1 MCLLRR
7 PSAAR
12 RWKCLLYNIGK
23 SAEHLEISPEFDPIT
38 GVEVYSKDGDAEPLF
53 ASGDATGRVLKVVNP
68 WVTSQAMADNILASV
83 VDFEYQPFTADG
95 ALLDPAAELGDGITV
110 NGVSSTI
117 FKQDLEFSRLM
128 KSDISAPH
136 DEEVIHEYGGY
147 VTPEER
153 RYAREFDEIRAQ
165 LKIAADSISAEVVK
179 KTGENSTHT
188 FGWEITDNKWEV
200 YKRDGD
206 DDDSRQSLFL
216 LDDEG
221 NATFGGKV
229 YASNIQ
235 TGGGY
240 GYISGGMT
248 SFAGGFADR
257 LDDLELAVG
266 ELYAKTAVIDS
277 LFVWEGSAYSLYV
290 GTLRAST
297 IVATSA
303 NITGNL
309 QYKYRPISLGGSGGY
324 VKYT

>member
-1 MCLLRR
+1 M
-7 PSAAR
+7 
-12 RWKCLLYNIGK
+12 LYNIGK
-23 SAEHLEISPEFDPIT
+23 SAGHLEISPEFAPIT
-38 GVEVYSKDGDAEPLF
+38 GVAVYSKDGDAEPLF
-53 ASGDATGRVLKVVNP
+53 AAGDDTGRILKVVNP

-83 VDFEYQPFTADG
+83 EGFEYQPFTAEE

-117 FKQDLEFSRLM
+117 FKQEIEFSRLM

-200 YKRDGD
+200 YKRDGE

-216 LDDEG
+216 LDEDG
-221 NATFGGKV
+221 NATFAGKV
-229 YASNIQ
+229 SANNILTDQ
-235 TGGGY
+235 DGY
-240 GYISGGMT
+240 GHGYISGGMT
-248 SFAGGFADR
+248 DFASGFAGR

-266 ELYAKTAVIDS
+266 ELYAKTAIIDY
-277 LFVWEGSAYSLYV
+277 LFVWEGSAYSLDV

>member
-1 MCLLRR
+1 MCLSRR
-7 PSAAR
+7 QSTAR
-12 RWKCLLYNIGK
+12 RLKCLLYNIGK
-23 SAEHLEISPEFDPIT
+23 SAEHLEISPEFKPIT
-38 GVEVYSKDGDAEPLF
+38 GVEVYSKDGDAEYLF
-53 ASGDATGRVLKVVNP
+53 ASGDSTGRVLKVVNP

-83 VDFEYQPFTADG
+83 EGFEYQPFTADG

-117 FKQDLEFSRLM
+117 FKQGIEFSRLM

-188 FGWEITDNKWEV
+188 FGWEITDSKWEV
-200 YKRDGD
+200 YKRDGE

-221 NATFGGKV
+221 NATFAGKV
-229 YASNIQ
+229 TANNILTDQ
-235 TGGGY
+235 DGY
-240 GYISGGMT
+240 GFGSITSGMT
-248 SFAGGFADR
+248 NFG
-257 LDDLELAVG
+257 
-266 ELYAKTAVIDS
+266 
-277 LFVWEGSAYSLYV
+277 
-290 GTLRAST
+290 GTLAQVGINSESISALSISVDNLST
-297 IVATSA
+297 RIGAIETLFSKEAYFQKIVVYGDIVYKNSA
-303 NITGNL
+303 LRKSN
-309 QYKYRPISLGGSGGY
+309 GY
-324 VKYT
+324 VRY

>member
-1 MCLLRR
+1 M
-7 PSAAR
+7 
-12 RWKCLLYNIGK
+12 LYNIGK
-23 SAEHLEISPEFDPIT
+23 SAEHLEISPEFDQIT

-53 ASGDATGRVLKVVNP
+53 TSGDDTGRILKVVNP

-83 VDFEYQPFTADG
+83 EGFEYQPFTAEE

-110 NGVSSTI
+110 NGISSTI
-117 FKQDLEFSRLM
+117 FKQEIEFSRLM

-200 YKRDGD
+200 YKRDGE

-221 NATFGGKV
+221 NATFAGKV
-229 YASNIQ
+229 TANNILTDQ
-235 TGGGY
+235 DGY
-240 GYISGGMT
+240 GFGSITSGMT
-248 SFAGGFADR
+248 NFGGT
-257 LDDLELAVG
+257 LDQVGINSEAISALSISVSNLAARIG
-266 ELYAKTAVIDS
+266 TIET
-277 LFVWEGSAYSLYV
+277 LFSDEAYFNKIVVYGDIVYKGSA
-290 GTLRAST
+290 LRKS
-297 IVATSA
+297 
-303 NITGNL
+303 N
-309 QYKYRPISLGGSGGY
+309 GY
-324 VKYT
+324 VRYY